1 MKTWLIT
8 GCSSGFGQRLA
19 LAAAR
24 RGERVIAT
32 ARNVETIAHLAEPF
46 DGRMLT
52 LPLDVTDPAAA
63 RAVVAQAVDA
73 FGGFDVLVNNA
84 GYALFGAIEEATP
97 DEYRP
102 MFEVNV
108 FGLIETTRAALPVLR
123 RAGGL
128 IVNMSSGAGIEGRGG
143 GGYYHAAK
151 FAVEG
156 LSEALAGE
164 LKPFGIRLLIVE
176 PGPFRTDFLGRS
188 IAMAGNEMPEYAAS
202 SRKQYRDTGN
212 GNQAGDPD
220 KAVTVILKAVDA
232 EDAPLHLP
240 LGPAAHAIAER
251 KLAAFRRDIDAWRD
265 ITIATD
271 FDRG

>member
-19 LAAAR
+19 LAAVR
-24 RGERVIAT
+24 RGDRVIAT
-32 ARNVETIAHLAEPF
+32 ARNVATIAEMAEASE
-46 DGRMLT
+46 DRMIA
-52 LPLDVTDPAAA
+52 LPLDVTDASTIRAAVA
-63 RAVVAQAVDA
+63 NAVQAY
-73 FGGFDVLVNNA
+73 GGFDVLVNNA
-84 GYALFGAIEEATP
+84 GYAFFGAIEEGTP
-97 DEYRP
+97 EEYRP
-102 MFEVNV
+102 MFDVDV

-123 RAGGL
+123 RSRGT

-156 LSEALAGE
+156 ISEALADE
-164 LKPFGIRLLIVE
+164 LAPFGVRVLIVE

-188 IAMAGNEMPEYAAS
+188 IRMAVREMPEYAAS
-202 SRKQYRDTGN
+202 SRRKYRAGN
-212 GNQAGDPD
+212 DGRQAGDPD
-220 KAVTVILKAVDA
+220 KAIAVFLHAVDA
-232 EDAPLHLP
+232 DTAPLHLP

-251 KLAAFRRDIDAWRD
+251 KLASFRRDIDAWRD

-271 FDRG
+271 FERP